1 MQFIEWNENVIWFIN
16 LRLLVEFII
25 EEQAMNVDG
34 VQEMTVENMDVE
46 KVETNANDAYGKAK
60 EAFVDKTEKMD
71 VDKTDTRKGN

>member
-1 MQFIEWNENVIWFIN
+1 M
-16 LRLLVEFII
+16 LVEFII

-71 VDKTDTRKGN
+71 VDKTDTHKGN